1 MCYGWEHKSKNE
13 ECRKCM
19 KVARSHSLEL
29 EVKDSQWLPLAEG
42 AVLFYFVGK
51 DTQECGVARDVI
63 S

>member
-1 MCYGWEHKSKNE
+1 
-13 ECRKCM
+13 M